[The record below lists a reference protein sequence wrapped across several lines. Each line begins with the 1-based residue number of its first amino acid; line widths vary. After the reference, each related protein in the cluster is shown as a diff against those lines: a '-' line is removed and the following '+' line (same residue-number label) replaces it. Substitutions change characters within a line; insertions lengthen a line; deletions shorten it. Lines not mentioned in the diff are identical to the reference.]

1 MFFIVEILPKNST
14 SKFKVLLKIGKIKF
28 ILELATMMKKKS
40 SKTFRK
46 RGILK
51 KIGLGILGLFA
62 LFILFIGSINIGL
75 WGKIPSKKELSN
87 FQYQMASE
95 VFTADSVLIGKYYL
109 YDRQPVAYEDFPEHL
124 IHALV
129 AIEDER
135 FYEHSGI
142 DIRSLVRVG
151 FKTILLGD
159 NSSGGGSTLT
169 QQLAKNLYP
178 RKERNK
184 TNIVVNKIK
193 EMIIA
198 KRLEKIFT
206 KDEIITNY
214 LNTVSFGDNTFG
226 IESAALK
233 FFNTRTKDISA
244 PHAATLV
251 GMLKATYGYNPRIFP
266 EKSLG
271 RRNLVLRAMYNNDF
285 ITEEQ
290 VTKFSQEGLDLD
302 YREFDYNAGT
312 APYFREEVRKEML
325 RWIAEQNDGD
335 SDYNIY
341 TSGLKIYTTLNYKMQ
356 QLAEEVMID
365 HMTKLQGSF
374 EKSYCNNAPWLKD
387 KKLME
392 KIAKRTPLYK
402 RLQKAG
408 LSHKQIIDSLTNDKQ
423 LRTLKSWEGDEE
435 QMASTMDSIQH
446 YTKFLNT
453 GSLAVDPTNGNIL
466 VWVGGIN
473 FEQYKY
479 DHISQ
484 SKRQVG
490 STFKPIVYTTAVDQG
505 VSPCTYFSA
514 EEIEYDNLKG
524 WSPSNSGDKDEAY
537 LNYSMEEGLSNSINT
552 IAVKVLEKAGI
563 DNVLQMAKKM
573 GIEGELPKEA
583 SIALGTGEL
592 KIIDIAQAYTSYANY
607 GKHIKPNLIK
617 SISNHKDSV
626 LVEFESK
633 LNEKEAFSKET
644 AQIMIEMM
652 KSTVNSGTAARLR
665 NTYGLK
671 NDIAGKTGTTQ
682 NNKDAWFVA
691 LNPKLVHITWVGL
704 DQHEI
709 GFSNTSIGQGAN
721 AALPLFGLWMKELN
735 KDKQFDSYTKATFST
750 PSAAVQEA
758 LNCEPVKRD
767 GFFKRLFKNPNK
779 KKSKKFKG

>member
-1 MFFIVEILPKNST
+1 
-14 SKFKVLLKIGKIKF
+14 
-28 ILELATMMKKKS
+28 MKKKTRKS
-40 SKTFRK
+40 SKRK
-46 RGILK
+46 ISIRK
-51 KIGLGILGLFA
+51 VIGLGVLGLFA
-62 LFILFIGSINIGL
+62 LFILFIASINMGL
-75 WGKIPSKKELSN
+75 WGQIPSKKELSN
-87 FQYQMASE
+87 FQYQRASE

-109 YDRQPVAYEDFPEHL
+109 YDRQPVSYKDFPEHL
-124 IHALV
+124 IQALI

-135 FYEHSGI
+135 FYEHSGV
-142 DIRSLVRVG
+142 DLRSLLRVG
-151 FKTILLGD
+151 FKTVLLGD

-206 KDEIITNY
+206 KEEIITNY

-244 PHAATLV
+244 TQAATLV

-285 ITEEQ
+285 ISEEQ
-290 VTKFSQEGLDLD
+290 VSKFSQEKLDLD
-302 YREFDYNAGT
+302 YRDFDYNAGI

-325 RWIAEQNDGD
+325 NWISKQNKAGTN
-335 SDYNIY
+335 YNIY

-356 QLAEEVMID
+356 KLAEEAMVE
-365 HMTKLQGSF
+365 HMTKLQHSF
-374 EKSYCNNAPWLKD
+374 EKSYGTNAPWLKD

-392 KIAKRTPLYK
+392 KIARRTSAYI
-402 RLQKAG
+402 RLQKSG
-408 LSHKQIIDSLTNDKQ
+408 LTHEQIIDSLSKDKQ
-423 LRTLKSWEGDEE
+423 KRIFKSWQSDEE

-453 GSLAVDPTNGNIL
+453 GSLAVDPTNGDIL

-490 STFKPIVYTTAVDQG
+490 STFKPIVYTTAIEQG

-524 WSPSNSGDKDEAY
+524 WSPSNSGNKDEAY

-563 DNVLQMAKKM
+563 ENVVEMAKKM
-573 GIEGELPKEA
+573 GIEDKLPKEA
-583 SIALGTGEL
+583 SIALGTGEI
-592 KIIDIAQAYTSYANY
+592 KIIDLAQAYTSYANN
-607 GKHIKPNLIK
+607 GKHVKPKIIK

-626 LVEFESK
+626 LVEFKSE
-633 LNEKEAFSKET
+633 LNEKAAFSKKTSE
-644 AQIMIEMM
+644 IMIEMM
-652 KSTVNSGTAARLR
+652 KSTINSGTASRLR

-691 LNPKLVHITWVGL
+691 ITPKLVHISWVGL

-735 KDKQFDSYTKATFST
+735 KDRDFDTYTKVNFKK
-750 PSAAVQEA
+750 PSLDVQKA
-758 LNCEPVKRD
+758 LNCAPVKRD

-779 KKSKKFKG
+779 KKSKDFKG

>member
-1 MFFIVEILPKNST
+1 
-14 SKFKVLLKIGKIKF
+14 
-28 ILELATMMKKKS
+28 MKKKRRKS
-40 SKTFRK
+40 SKRK
-46 RGILK
+46 LNIRK
-51 KIGLGILGLFA
+51 TIGLGILSLFA
-62 LFILFIGSINIGL
+62 LFILFIASINIGL

-87 FQYQMASE
+87 FQYHMASE

-109 YDRQPVAYEDFPEHL
+109 YDRQPVAFQDFPEHL
-124 IHALV
+124 IKALV

-142 DIRSLVRVG
+142 DIRSLLRVG
-151 FKTILLGD
+151 FKTVLLGD

-178 RKERNK
+178 RKERKK
-184 TNIVVNKIK
+184 TNIVVNKVK

-198 KRLEKIFT
+198 KRLENIFT
-206 KDEIITNY
+206 KDEILTNY

-244 PHAATLV
+244 AQAATLV

-285 ITEEQ
+285 ISEVQ

-302 YREFDYNAGT
+302 YREFDYNAGI

-325 RWIAEQNDGD
+325 NWISEQNEANT
-335 SDYNIY
+335 DYNIY

-356 QLAEEVMID
+356 KLAEEAMID
-365 HMTKLQGSF
+365 HMTKLQLSF
-374 EKSYCNNAPWLKD
+374 EKSYGTSAPWLKD
-387 KKLME
+387 KNLME
-392 KIAKRTPLYK
+392 KIATRTPTYK
-402 RLQKAG
+402 RLQKLG
-408 LSHKQIIDSLTNDKQ
+408 LSHKQIIDSLSKDKQ
-423 LRTLKSWEGDEE
+423 IRNFKSWQKDEE
-435 QMASTMDSIQH
+435 LTASTMDSIQH

-453 GSLAVDPTNGNIL
+453 GSLAVDPTNGDIL
-466 VWVGGIN
+466 VWIGGIN

-490 STFKPIVYTTAVDQG
+490 STFKPIVYTTAVEKG
-505 VSPCTYFSA
+505 ISPCIYFSA

-524 WSPSNSGDKDEAY
+524 WSPSNSGKKDEAY

-552 IAVKVLEKAGI
+552 IAVKVLEQAGI
-563 DNVLQMAKKM
+563 DNVLTMAKNM
-573 GIEGELPKEA
+573 GMEDKLPKEA
-583 SIALGTGEL
+583 SIALGTGEI
-592 KIIDIAQAYTSYANY
+592 KIINLAQAYTSYANT

-617 SISNHKDSV
+617 SISNHKDSL
-626 LVEFESK
+626 LVKFKSE
-633 LNEKEAFSKET
+633 LNEKAAFSKET
-644 AQIMIEMM
+644 SQIMIEMM

-691 LNPKLVHITWVGL
+691 LTPKLVHISWVGL

-721 AALPLFGLWMKELN
+721 AALPLFGLWMQELN
-735 KDKQFDSYTKATFST
+735 KDQDFDEYTKPNFPK

-758 LNCEPVKRD
+758 LNCDPVKRD

-779 KKSKKFKG
+779 KKSKKFDG